1 MLARIETLMDGM
13 RLVTDS
19 LAHDLRSPLTRAKG
33 AIEMALRRP
42 AQSDGN
48 DVEGYRQALEQ
59 TATELETILRTFESL
74 INIAQEEAGL
84 NRLTMRAL
92 ELLALAKDLME
103 VYQPID
109 VEAGMELT
117 GASANGG
124 LISGHSQL
132 MGRARANKP
141 DNTE

>member
-59 TATELETILRTFESL
+59 TATELETILRTLRSEEHTSELQSL
-74 INIAQEEAGL
+74 
-84 NRLTMRAL
+84 MR
-92 ELLALAKDLME
+92 
-103 VYQPID
+103 
-109 VEAGMELT
+109 
-117 GASANGG
+117 
-124 LISGHSQL
+124 ISYAVLCLQ
-132 MGRARANKP
+132 K
-141 DNTE
+141 TKY

>member
-1 MLARIETLMDGM
+1 MDCM

-59 TATELETILRTFESL
+59 TATEPETILRKFESL
-74 INIAQEEAGL
+74 INIAQAEAGL
-84 NRLTMRAL
+84 NSLTLAAL
-92 ELLALAKDLME
+92 HLPALHQDLLDVFPPIVGAGGLAL
-103 VYQPID
+103 
-109 VEAGMELT
+109 
-117 GASANGG
+117 SAAHVQGDTISRQRQ
-124 LISGHSQL
+124 LIGE
-132 MGRARANKP
+132 RAATMQQRQ
-141 DNTE
+141 

>member
-59 TATELETILRTFESL
+59 TATEHETILRTFESL
-74 INIAQEEAGL
+74 INIAQAEAGL
-84 NRLTMRAL
+84 
-92 ELLALAKDLME
+92 K
-103 VYQPID
+103 I
-109 VEAGMELT
+109 
-117 GASANGG
+117 
-124 LISGHSQL
+124 
-132 MGRARANKP
+132 GRASCRARVCQYV
-141 DNTE
+141 

>member
-74 INIAQEEAGL
+74 INIAQAAAGL
-84 NRLTMRAL
+84 NRLTLAAPDLSAL
-92 ELLALAKDLME
+92 AQDLLA
-103 VYQPID
+103 VYQPIAE
-109 VEAGMELT
+109 EAGL
-117 GASANGG
+117 G
-124 LISGHSQL
+124 I
-132 MGRARANKP
+132 GRASCRAESVR
-141 DNTE
+141 TGRAW